1 LEATVTLNRVTIGV
15 LLFACACN
23 VPAKK
28 DKRAISAAD
37 YFADLDNEIREISP
51 HLALLG
57 MLTIKEKRGPCHMA
71 AAAEEAL
78 RRVPLPT
85 PAASDP
91 PKTEM
96 ERVLDDVLSG
106 RKDKILCE
114 ALSQADA
121 ERVAVF
127 TIVKQQRVVPSGLHT
142 FHLLQPAD
150 DTEDA
155 GQPHYWEVEIG
166 PIRTLETCQKIE
178 ALLRAEAL
186 PTRACRPWHP
196 VETS

>member
-1 LEATVTLNRVTIGV
+1 MTLNRVTIGV

-23 VPAKK
+23 AASEK
-28 DKRAISAAD
+28 DQRAISLAD

-57 MLTIKEKRGPCHMA
+57 MLTVKEKRGPCRMVA
-71 AAAEEAL
+71 AIEEAQ
-78 RRVPLPT
+78 RKAPLPAPT
-85 PAASDP
+85 TSNPQ
-91 PKTEM
+91 KTELARM
-96 ERVLDDVLSG
+96 LDDVLSG
-106 RKDKILCE
+106 REAKILCD

-127 TIVKQQRVVPSGLHT
+127 AIVKQERVVPSGLHT
-142 FHLLQPAD
+142 FYLLQHAD
-150 DTEDA
+150 DTEDV
-155 GQPHYWEVEIG
+155 GEPHYRETEIG

-196 VETS
+196 IEPS